1 LTWAVKFDRIWKSI
15 AAGLCGS
22 AAHSVL
28 MALKSWDR
36 RLPSFQPYDD
46 LQALLTTLVGNSVN
60 HVIPWA
66 LSYFNGSVV
75 LGFIFGHSYQ
85 RLPGRTGLTKG
96 LVFGFAVWMAMGLIF
111 FPTIGKGW
119 FAAQT
124 GLGIAPTLFTLAM
137 VLTYSV
143 TLGVAYSVFTSQ
155 TRGRSP

>member
-1 LTWAVKFDRIWKSI
+1 MNFDRTWKSI

-28 MALKSWDR
+28 MALKSWAGI
-36 RLPSFQPYDD
+36 LPSFQPYAD
-46 LQALLTTLVGNSVN
+46 LQALLTGLVGNSVN
-60 HVIPWA
+60 PVVPWA

-85 RLPGRTGLTKG
+85 RLPGRTGVAKG
-96 LVFGFAVWMAMGLIF
+96 LVFGFAVWVAMGLIF
-111 FPTIGKGW
+111 FPAIGKGW

-143 TLGVAYSVFTSQ
+143 TLGVAYSVLTSQ
-155 TRGRSP
+155 TRGRLP